1 MLASPSFDDGGVM
14 VLTELAQQFLRQS
27 PFAFLTHATFE
38 HVWTDDFL
46 NDVFE
51 ENSIEQ
57 YTRDLFFSTAVD
69 VLASVVLRGA
79 PSVRASYHEQRRRE
93 QLSVSLTSVYN
104 KLNGIEPSTAAAL
117 VQRTAQRSETLIS
130 RMKAAKPPLLP
141 GFRVKVLDG
150 NCIAATEHRLG
161 VLREVKEAPRPGMSL
176 VLLDPSLDLAIDC
189 FPCENGHEQERA
201 LVDSV
206 LNRVEEKDCVI
217 ADRNLCTTRMLFG
230 LQERK
235 AAFII
240 RQHGNC
246 LGWQAEGERHVLGPV
261 DSGFAYEQMIRAT
274 HKDGR
279 TMLLRQVTVEL
290 DQPTRNG
297 DTELHIVTNLSRK
310 VARGQ
315 RIAQLYRER
324 WKIEKLF
331 LHLTEALRCEI
342 NTLGYPRAAL
352 FGFSLALA
360 AYNVLSTVRAAVRKE
375 HGEEEEARL
384 SENALAE
391 EIGATTRGMM
401 IALPLSSWRGF
412 QKCSDEDF
420 AGFLLEAVRAID
432 LQWYR
437 RATRGP
443 KKPAPKRRRVGGPSN
458 HVATSKLI
466 AQEKSG
472 ESP

>member
-1 MLASPSFDDGGVM
+1 MILS
-14 VLTELAQQFLRQS
+14 EIAQQFLRQS
-27 PFAFLTHATFE
+27 PFAFLSRATFE
-38 HVWTDDFL
+38 HEWTDDFL

-51 ENSIEQ
+51 ETSVNQ
-57 YTRDLFFSTAVD
+57 YTRELLFSAAVD
-69 VLASVVLRGA
+69 VLAAVVLRGA
-79 PSVRASYHEQRRRE
+79 RSVRASYIEQRRRE
-93 QLSVSLTSVYN
+93 QLGVTLASVYN

-117 VQRTAQRSETLIS
+117 VRRSASRSETLIGK
-130 RMKAAKPPLLP
+130 MKAAKPPLLP

-150 NCIAATEHRLG
+150 NYIAATEHRLG
-161 VLREVKEAPRPGMSL
+161 VLREVKEAPMPGMAL
-176 VLLDPSLDLAIDC
+176 VLLDPSLDLAIDI

-201 LVDSV
+201 LIDSV
-206 LNRVEEKDCVI
+206 LSHVEEKDCII

-235 AAFII
+235 ATFII

-246 LGWQAEGERHVLGPV
+246 LGWRAEGERRDLGQV

-279 TMLLRQVTVEL
+279 TILLRQITVEL

-297 DTELHIVTNLSRK
+297 DTELHIITNLPRK
-310 VARGQ
+310 VARGR
-315 RIAQLYRER
+315 RIAQMYRER

-375 HGEEEEARL
+375 HGEEEEERL
-384 SENALAE
+384 SESVLAE

-401 IALPLSSWRGF
+401 IALPPSSWEDF
-412 QKCSDEDF
+412 QKCSVEEF
-420 AGFLLEAVRAID
+420 SEFLLEAVKAID
-432 LQWYR
+432 LRWYR
-437 RATRGP
+437 RSTRGP

-466 AQEKSG
+466 AMEKSG